1 MHVEAFRMERSRENI
16 ESSHDAKIVSGL
28 MTINICMY
36 M

>member
-1 MHVEAFRMERSRENI
+1 MFPLSTLSVSRENI
-16 ESSHDAKIVSGL
+16 ESSHDVKIVCGL